1 MLKRPKKPSKIPSSQ
16 KTAKTSRGLQLSKLE
31 NPSLGK
37 LEDVTPIIEFLE
49 MFQQIS
55 DPRAQLPLKL
65 ISLKVPIP
73 LLEASKFRCQD
84 LGVPY
89 QTMIKRLMKDWLGH
103 HSPLDT
109 SHG

>member
-1 MLKRPKKPSKIPSSQ
+1 MKKKPKSS
-16 KTAKTSRGLQLSKLE
+16 AKKLPNQSSTQTKRGLQLSKAGDTAPLE
-31 NPSLGK
+31 

-65 ISLKVPIP
+65 ISLKIPVP
-73 LLEASKFRCQD
+73 LLEAFKFRCRE

-89 QTMIKRLMKDWLGH
+89 QTMIKRLMKEWLGR
-103 HSPLDT
+103 SAARE
-109 SHG
+109 

>member
-1 MLKRPKKPSKIPSSQ
+1 MKKRSKTPPKNLPNESAANAI
-16 KTAKTSRGLQLSKLE
+16 RGLQLSKAQEPALLE
-31 NPSLGK
+31 

-65 ISLKVPIP
+65 ISLKIPVP
-73 LLEASKFRCQD
+73 LLEAFKFRCRE

-89 QTMIKRLMKDWLGH
+89 QTMIKRLMKEWLGR
-103 HSPLDT
+103 SAARE
-109 SHG
+109 